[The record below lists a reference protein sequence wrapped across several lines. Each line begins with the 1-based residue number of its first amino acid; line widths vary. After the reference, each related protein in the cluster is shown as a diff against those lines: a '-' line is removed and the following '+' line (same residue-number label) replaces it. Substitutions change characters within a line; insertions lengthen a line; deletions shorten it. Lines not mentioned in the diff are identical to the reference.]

1 MRTLLLFLSLF
12 IAQFSFAQDK
22 STPLQIGEKSPISN
36 FAAIDGKNYKLKG
49 LLKDNDKVL
58 ISFLRP
64 AWCAVCNFRTHEL
77 KENFE
82 ALQDKGYAIIV
93 VYPSPKGRLKTL
105 AEDAELPFIVV
116 ADPEEKLFEAFKIE
130 KSAGKVRNSIFKKKV
145 RKAAKKGKKAYA
157 GKKYSKKGDQP
168 GPILPADFII
178 DREQKIINVRYGSHI
193 ADHIEIENL
202 LQ

>member
-12 IAQFSFAQDK
+12 IAQFSFAQDER
-22 STPLQIGEKSPISN
+22 PQLQMGEKSPIAN
-36 FAAIDGKNYKLKG
+36 FAAIDGKNYKLKE

-64 AWCAVCNFRTHEL
+64 VWCPVCNFRTHEL

-82 ALQDKGYAIIV
+82 HLKAQGYSVIV
-93 VYPSPKGRLKTL
+93 VYPSPLDRLKAL

-116 ADPEEKLFEAFKIE
+116 ADPEENLFEAFKIE

-145 RKAAKKGKKAYA
+145 RKAAKKGRKAYE
-157 GKKYSKKGDQP
+157 GEKYPKKGDKP

-178 DREQKIINVRYGSHI
+178 DQDQKIIQVRYGSHI